1 MSITTPSVLPAPIQQ
16 SFSMKLLSVPVP
28 YMIFKIPADLK
39 AMPRNGGTTLRMRR
53 YNPLATAPVPL
64 GNSGITPPPQN
75 LTAINIDATM
85 DFYGTYVLL
94 NEQVT
99 LQNQDPVL
107 NEAAQRLGVSLRQT
121 EDQITK
127 DMLSSTSSFVNSTG
141 GTNGDNPT
149 EITRSDINLV
159 IQTLRGNNA
168 YSFVTGISGEDRFGT
183 APIRDAYFGLC
194 HTDMMSQL
202 ENVQGFSQKWNYP
215 NQQSTLDSEWGSV
228 ANVRFLTS
236 SIGSTTPNASLL
248 GATVYNNFIVGREA
262 YCSIEQDGYSAQFI
276 YRPPIYDSP
285 LALNASVGYKFA
297 EVPRI
302 TNDTWII
309 NLRATLAG
317 V

>member
-1 MSITTPSVLPAPIQQ
+1 
-16 SFSMKLLSVPVP
+16 
-28 YMIFKIPADLK
+28 MIHKIPADLK

-64 GNSGITPPPQN
+64 GNSGVTPPPQN
-75 LTAINIDATM
+75 LTAINIDAKM

-121 EDQITK
+121 EDQLMR
-127 DMLSSTSSFVNSTG
+127 DMLASTASFINCVG

-149 EITRSDINLV
+149 EITRSDV
-159 IQTLRGNNA
+159 DTVVRTLRGNNA
-168 YSFVTGISGEDRFGT
+168 YSFLTGIEGENRFGT
-183 APIRDAYFGLC
+183 APVRDAYFGLG
-194 HTDMMSQL
+194 HTDLIGQL
-202 ENVQGFSQKWNYP
+202 DNVAGFIQKWNYP
-215 NQQSTLDSEWGSV
+215 NQQSTLDPEWGTV
-228 ANVRFLTS
+228 ANVRFLLS

-248 GATVYNNFIVGREA
+248 GATVYNIFVAGREA
-262 YCSIEQDGYSAQFI
+262 FAAIEQDGYSAQFI
-276 YRPPIYDSP
+276 YRPPIYDGP

-302 TNDTWII
+302 LNDQWVF
-309 NLRATLAG
+309 NLRCTLSA
-317 V
+317 